1 MPATL
6 LRDPPRTLKK
16 NGELEKKYTQIFCND
31 WIMNLGKKLGSCLV
45 CLRTSR
51 PLLWF
56 YFLLRKCPKLQI
68 EIGGRGRHTLF
79 TTFLLN
85 VEKLELNILPTL
97 ALNLLHCVLF
107 EFYILFKG
115 TCESKGWGV
124 KNKLKFKFERKYVCI
139 KSVLEIFINN
149 RILR

>member
-1 MPATL
+1 MIHQGL
-6 LRDPPRTLKK
+6 WKK

-85 VEKLELNILPTL
+85 VEKLELGKYFTYFGSELITLCIIWILHFVQRHMWVQRMGRKKQIKVQIWKKICMHKISPWNI
-97 ALNLLHCVLF
+97 
-107 EFYILFKG
+107 YQQ
-115 TCESKGWGV
+115 
-124 KNKLKFKFERKYVCI
+124 
-139 KSVLEIFINN
+139 
-149 RILR
+149 